1 MATLVS
7 AQTLWSCG
15 LACIESILAD
25 NGVAKT
31 QSQMLAE
38 LAQKFPRWETQ
49 PGILNGGEFGKV
61 FEGLGF
67 DVYVIMPSTFAESI
81 KLMNDADVVGA
92 IMATSKFWETPARQR
107 LIELNHALRIVSAN
121 GSGVT
126 LMNPYRAPAQGRIE
140 SFSWQDIEAFKT
152 QPFFFK
158 RLIPAAQ
165 TPKCPT

>member
-38 LAQKFPRWETQ
+38 LAHEFPQWGAQ

-61 FEGLGF
+61 FKGAGL
-67 DVYVIMPSTFAESI
+67 DVCVIMPSTFAESI
-81 KLMNDADVVGA
+81 KLMQDVDVMGA
-92 IMATSKFWETPARQR
+92 ILATSRFWETPARQK
-107 LIELNHALRIVSAN
+107 LIELNHALRLVSADGN
-121 GSGVT
+121 GVT
-126 LMNPYRAPAQGRIE
+126 LMNPYRAPTQGRIE
-140 SFSWQDIEAFKT
+140 LFSWQDIDAFKT
-152 QPFFFK
+152 QPFVFK
-158 RLIPAAQ
+158 RLIPAAL
-165 TPKCPT
+165 TP